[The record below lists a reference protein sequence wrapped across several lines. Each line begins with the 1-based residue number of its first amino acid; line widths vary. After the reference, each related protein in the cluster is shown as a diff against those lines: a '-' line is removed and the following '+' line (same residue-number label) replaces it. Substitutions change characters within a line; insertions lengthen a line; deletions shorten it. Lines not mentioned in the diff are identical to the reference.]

1 MIAAAVRERW
11 FGSVRFAASGGFP
24 SLFLEECASRG
35 VVLSEVIQSNGC
47 VRSSVRES
55 DYPRVREAAEK
66 AGMALTVERHV
77 GLPHLLFRYRARAGV
92 PIGLLLAA
100 LIVWYLSGALWQITV
115 TGNEALSDVE
125 ILDVM
130 EELGVCRGAR
140 IRDVNVKDAAQ
151 RAQNLLPSL
160 SWIAVNLKGCKAEV
174 EVREIVTGEEPPGE
188 GAFANIVAA
197 RDGVI
202 VRADVLSGDGKLKVG
217 DAVVKG
223 DVLVSGVVEMK
234 NGFYRLTEAR
244 AIIEALTVTE
254 LSVSTDRRFPAE
266 HPVKEQELRGIR
278 FFWWQI
284 PFGIALHNGEQET
297 DERDIHSRN
306 TVFPI
311 GSIYKKIVIYDRR
324 ETVLDENMAR
334 LICFEEF
341 CRHAHQRYRDAD
353 VTEIV
358 INLLSQENRCE
369 TAARFRCIENI
380 ALRIPFDTLNEADGT
395 GGQKNSFQ

>member
-1 MIAAAVRERW
+1 MIAAAVREQW
-11 FGSVRFAASGGFP
+11 YGSVQFTVSGGFP

-35 VVLSEVIQSNGC
+35 VVLSEVIQEGGS

-55 DYPRVREAAEK
+55 DYPHVRIAAEK

-77 GLPHLLFRYRARAGV
+77 GLPHLLFRYRARAGIPV
-92 PIGLLLAA
+92 GLMLAA
-100 LIVWYLSGALWQITV
+100 LLVWYLSGTLWQITV
-115 TGNEALSDVE
+115 RGNEALSEVE

-130 EELGVCRGAR
+130 EELGVCRGAH
-140 IRDVNVKDAAQ
+140 IKSVNVKDVVR
-151 RAQNLLPSL
+151 RAQDLLPRL
-160 SWIAVNLKGCKAEV
+160 SWIAVNIKGCKAEV
-174 EVREIVTGEEPPGE
+174 EVREIFTGDEPPGE
-188 GAFANIVAA
+188 GAFANIVASQ
-197 RDGVI
+197 DGVI

-234 NGFYRLTEAR
+234 NGFYRLTQAR

-254 LSVSTDRRFPAE
+254 LSVSADRRFPAE
-266 HPVKEQELRGIR
+266 HPVKEQALYGIR

-297 DERDIHSRN
+297 DERDIQSRN
-306 TVFPI
+306 TVLPI
-311 GSIYKKIVIYDRR
+311 GSTYKKIVIYESK

-334 LICFEEF
+334 LVCFEEF
-341 CRHAHQRYRDAD
+341 CRQAYQRYRDAD

-358 INLLSQENRCE
+358 VNLLFQKNRCE

-380 ALRIPFDTLNEADGT
+380 ALRVPFDTLNEADGT
-395 GGQKNSFQ
+395 GGQKNTFQ